1 MERLAAEKG
10 ASQDRPGAGFAKIE
24 IGAGMGSAVARE
36 YGIRVTPT
44 FLFFLDGE
52 KVCLCLSGKYLI
64 FNEGCLLPADQ

>member
-1 MERLAAEKG
+1 MIEPVVVRLAEEKG
-10 ASQDRPGAGFAKIE
+10 ATQGRPGAGFAKIE

-52 KVCLCLSGKYLI
+52 KVCRTIVHL
-64 FNEGCLLPADQ
+64 E